1 MGIRKQFSNKRIM
14 IIIIGV
20 IVGGV
25 TGFLYWKYVGCGT
38 GNCAITSVWYKS
50 TLYGMLMGGMIFD
63 LIKDNL
69 K

>member
-1 MGIRKQFSNKRIM
+1 MKN
-14 IIIIGV
+14 IGV
-20 IVGGV
+20 IGAG
-25 TGFLYWKYVGCGT
+25 TAGFPYWKYVGCLT

>member
-14 IIIIGV
+14 FIIIGV
-20 IVGGV
+20 ILGWVS
-25 TGFLYWKYVGCGT
+25 GFLYWKYVGCVT

>member
-1 MGIRKQFSNKRIM
+1 MGVRKQFSNKRIM
-14 IIIIGV
+14 IITIGI
-20 IVGGV
+20 IVGWV
-25 TGFLYWKYVGCGT
+25 AGFLYWKYVGCLK

>member
-1 MGIRKQFSNKRIM
+1 MGVRKQFSNKRKM
-14 IIIIGV
+14 IITIGV

-25 TGFLYWKYVGCGT
+25 AGFLYWKYVGCGT